1 MRPSFTHPIL
11 AGAAVTVLLA
21 MTASA
26 VPRPDE
32 PVFAGAAAASSP
44 FVGAWELDLTRMPEK
59 YGPPPKR
66 VRFTFEP
73 VGADQW
79 RTTVDITAPDGS
91 VRHMAVRYRRDGAAA
106 PGEGDLSEADS
117 AAFRSPAPNVLVM
130 GLAKKQM
137 LGSVRVYVVSA
148 DGCEMTESAAAV
160 DASGAPF
167 VREFHF
173 KRVP

>member
-1 MRPSFTHPIL
+1 MRPSFVRAIL
-11 AGAAVTVLLA
+11 V
-21 MTASA
+21 
-26 VPRPDE
+26 
-32 PVFAGAAAASSP
+32 GAAATMLPATIASAAPRADAPASPSP
-44 FVGAWELDLTRMPEK
+44 FVGAWELDLTRMPEN

-73 VGADQW
+73 VGAEQW

-91 VRHMAVRYRRDGAAA
+91 IRHMAVRYRRDGSAA

-130 GLAKKQM
+130 SLAKKQM

-148 DGCEMTESAAAV
+148 DGGEMTESAAAV
-160 DASGAPF
+160 DPVGAPF